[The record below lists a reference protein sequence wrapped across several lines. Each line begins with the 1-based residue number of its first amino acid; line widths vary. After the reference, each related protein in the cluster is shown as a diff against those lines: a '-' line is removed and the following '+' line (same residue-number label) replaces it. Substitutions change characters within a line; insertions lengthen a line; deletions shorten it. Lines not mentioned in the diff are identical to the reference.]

1 MISLFKIHHP
11 KGIGQKIEEVFEE
24 GFITEGEHSDRF
36 ESEFQKFVDSQTV
49 LLTNSGTSSL
59 SLAYHL
65 ADVQPGDEVISS
77 PMTCMATNEPI
88 IHRGAKIV
96 WADIDPRTGNICP
109 KDVANRITDKTKAI
123 VGVHWAGQPFD
134 VDGLMNFERHIGLDT
149 APKSFYREHIPV
161 IEDAAHAIGAK
172 YKGKPAGTVGDYGC
186 FSFQAIK
193 HLTTVDGGA
202 LYCKDESQY
211 ERGKKLRWFGLDRK
225 YQGPKWEQ
233 DIPECGYK
241 FHMNNINA
249 IIGLEQLKYID
260 GIVQSHKDNCKFY
273 DENISNGKVRVLDRP
288 EWAETSSWIYSLL
301 VDDITGFKSHMN
313 KNGIAC
319 DSVHVRNDT
328 YSVFKEF
335 DNYSL
340 SGVDEFT
347 KHMINIPVGWW
358 LTEDNREK
366 IVECVN
372 SY

>member
-1 MISLFKIHHP
+1 MVENIINIMISLFKIHHP
-11 KGIGQKIEEVFEE
+11 KGIGKKIEEVFES
-24 GFITEGEHSDRF
+24 GFITEGEHSDKF
-36 ESEFQKFVDSQTV
+36 ESEFQKFMDSQTV

-109 KDVANRITDKTKAI
+109 KDVVNKITDKTKAI

-134 VDGLMNFERHIGLDT
+134 VDALMDIGN
-149 APKSFYREHIPV
+149 IPI

-172 YKGKPAGTVGDYGC
+172 YKGKPVGTVGDYGC
-186 FSFQAIK
+186 FSFQAVK

-202 LYCKDESQY
+202 LYCRDESQY

-225 YQGPKWEQ
+225 CQGPKWEQ

-249 IIGLEQLKYID
+249 VIGLEQLKYID
-260 GIVQSHKDNCKFY
+260 DIVQSHKDNCKFY
-273 DENISNGKVRVLDRP
+273 DENISNDKVRILDRP

-301 VDDITGFKSHMN
+301 VDDIEEFKAHMN
-313 KNGIAC
+313 KHNIAC
-319 DSVHVRNDT
+319 DTVHVRNDT

-335 DNYSL
+335 DQYSL
-340 SGVDEFT
+340 PGVDEFT
-347 KHMINIPVGWW
+347 KHMINVPVGWW
-358 LTEDNREK
+358 LSDYEKEK
-366 IVECVN
+366 IITEIN
-372 SY
+372 SYD